1 LTCRKRTATR
11 FSSGTSKPSPAAAW
25 SSRDALGMV
34 NWRMAVSEWGVVFPI
49 AIRYFAWQTNE

>member
-1 LTCRKRTATR
+1 
-11 FSSGTSKPSPAAAW
+11 
-25 SSRDALGMV
+25 MV